1 MAVIYFIQ
9 TEFCCVWHMFCLCP
23 EESSNLKIVLLLM
36 VLRFFNGETQECLPD
51 LKQ

>member
-1 MAVIYFIQ
+1 MAMIYFIQ
-9 TEFCCVWHMFCLCP
+9 TEFSCVWHVFYLCP

-36 VLRFFNGETQECLPD
+36 VLFFNGEKQECLPN